1 MGVQCQATSWNC
13 QGRHGK
19 EKQLAVNALKFE
31 MLVQAT
37 MASTGSA
44 LVGLAVPTWASL
56 QVLLAGDLIRQ
67 GSWLRYWLVFA
78 IAELLA
84 LPVPYMKLASPF
96 LFCLYLSKLA
106 LLVCANCPL
115 KIMEAKSYLDRFSS

>member
-1 MGVQCQATSWNC
+1 MGQCQGTSWHC

-56 QVLLAGDLIRQ
+56 QVNSVKDITTIITTIITTTVTSLDITASNTLPITIITTTKGTTTNMPSHHDLSQHR
-67 GSWLRYWLVFA
+67 
-78 IAELLA
+78 
-84 LPVPYMKLASPF
+84 
-96 LFCLYLSKLA
+96 
-106 LLVCANCPL
+106 
-115 KIMEAKSYLDRFSS
+115 